1 MEDLEEKDKKTIL
14 VVDDEKSIMELL
26 VFNLQKE
33 GYNTLEAYDGV
44 TAVEMAMNEK
54 PDLILLD
61 VMLPKLDGISVC
73 KKIRYA
79 LNISNIPILMISAKD
94 TESDKIVG
102 LEMGADDYITK
113 PFQIREVMA
122 RIKANLRKA
131 ELNANLDVNAQKNE
145 DKKDIIKVGDLTLD
159 LKKVEARVKGEVINL
174 TKKEFDV
181 LKYLASQPG
190 QVVTREMLLRDV
202 WEYEEYVGATGSAAT
217 GTLDQMNQEYA
228 ESLAGRTQKL
238 NTTLEGLFN
247 DVFTT
252 DMVYPLIDALTKLA
266 DAVDTLFKS
275 VGGGPTIIL
284 GLASAFTRL
293 FSNNIAE
300 QINNAAMN
308 KAVQQQR
315 IENSQNRG
323 ALLEQLKVA
332 NPDESNQNTQ
342 AIINYAQR
350 INELAPNLSSEQ

>member
-1 MEDLEEKDKKTIL
+1 MEEIVEKDKKTIL
-14 VVDDEKSIMELL
+14 VVDDEQSIMELL

-44 TAVEMAMNEK
+44 TAVEMAINEK

-61 VMLPKLDGISVC
+61 VMIPKLDGISVC

-131 ELNANLDVNAQKNE
+131 ELNANIELSNQKNE
-145 DKKDIIKVGDLTLD
+145 DKDNIIKVGDLTLD

-190 QVVTREMLLRDV
+190 EVVTREMLLREV
-202 WEYEEYVGATGSAAT
+202 WEYEEYVGAIRTIDVT
-217 GTLDQMNQEYA
+217 MN
-228 ESLAGRTQKL
+228 
-238 NTTLEGLFN
+238 
-247 DVFTT
+247 
-252 DMVYPLIDALTKLA
+252 
-266 DAVDTLFKS
+266 
-275 VGGGPTIIL
+275 
-284 GLASAFTRL
+284 
-293 FSNNIAE
+293 
-300 QINNAAMN
+300 
-308 KAVQQQR
+308 R
-315 IENSQNRG
+315 IRDKIE
-323 ALLEQLKVA
+323 KDKA
-332 NPDESNQNTQ
+332 NPKILITKRGVGYYVTDKN
-342 AIINYAQR
+342 
-350 INELAPNLSSEQ
+350 

>member
-1 MEDLEEKDKKTIL
+1 MEEIVEKDKKTIL
-14 VVDDEKSIMELL
+14 VVDDEQSIMELL

-33 GYNTLEAYDGV
+33 GYNTLEAYDGI

-61 VMLPKLDGISVC
+61 VMIPKLDGISVC

-131 ELNANLDVNAQKNE
+131 ELNANMDLINNKKGE
-145 DKKDIIKVGDLTLD
+145 DKNDIIKVGDLSLD
-159 LKKVEARVKGEVINL
+159 LKKVEAKVKGEVINL

-190 QVVTREMLLRDV
+190 QVVTREMLLREV
-202 WEYEEYVGATGSAAT
+202 WEYEEYVGAIRRELGF
-217 GTLDQMNQEYA
+217 
-228 ESLAGRTQKL
+228 RTV
-238 NTTLEGLFN
+238 FN
-247 DVFTT
+247 
-252 DMVYPLIDALTKLA
+252 I
-266 DAVDTLFKS
+266 
-275 VGGGPTIIL
+275 
-284 GLASAFTRL
+284 
-293 FSNNIAE
+293 
-300 QINNAAMN
+300 
-308 KAVQQQR
+308 
-315 IENSQNRG
+315 
-323 ALLEQLKVA
+323 
-332 NPDESNQNTQ
+332 
-342 AIINYAQR
+342 
-350 INELAPNLSSEQ
+350 

>member
-1 MEDLEEKDKKTIL
+1 MEEIVEKDRKTIL

-61 VMLPKLDGISVC
+61 VMIPKLDGISVC

-131 ELNANLDVNAQKNE
+131 ELNANMDSMNSQKND
-145 DKKDIIKVGDLTLD
+145 DKDDIIKVGDLTLD
-159 LKKVEARVKGEVINL
+159 LKKIEARVKGEVINL

-190 QVVTREMLLRDV
+190 QVVTREMLLREV
-202 WEYEEYVGATGSAAT
+202 WEYEEYVGAIRTIDVT
-217 GTLDQMNQEYA
+217 MN
-228 ESLAGRTQKL
+228 
-238 NTTLEGLFN
+238 
-247 DVFTT
+247 
-252 DMVYPLIDALTKLA
+252 
-266 DAVDTLFKS
+266 
-275 VGGGPTIIL
+275 
-284 GLASAFTRL
+284 
-293 FSNNIAE
+293 
-300 QINNAAMN
+300 
-308 KAVQQQR
+308 R
-315 IENSQNRG
+315 IRDKIE
-323 ALLEQLKVA
+323 KDKA
-332 NPDESNQNTQ
+332 NPKILITKRGVGYYVTDKN
-342 AIINYAQR
+342 
-350 INELAPNLSSEQ
+350 

>member
-1 MEDLEEKDKKTIL
+1 MEELVEKEKKTIL
-14 VVDDEKSIMELL
+14 VVDDEKSIMEFL

-44 TAVEMAMNEK
+44 TAVEMAINEK

-61 VMLPKLDGISVC
+61 VMIPKLDGISVC

-131 ELNANLDVNAQKNE
+131 ELISTADIMGSQKNE
-145 DKKDIIKVGDLTLD
+145 DKDDIIKVGDLSLD
-159 LKKVEARVKGEVINL
+159 LKKIEAKVKGEVINL

-190 QVVTREMLLRDV
+190 QVVTREMLLREV
-202 WEYEEYVGATGSAAT
+202 WEYEEYVRAI
-217 GTLDQMNQEYA
+217 
-228 ESLAGRTQKL
+228 RT
-238 NTTLEGLFN
+238 
-247 DVFTT
+247 
-252 DMVYPLIDALTKLA
+252 I
-266 DAVDTLFKS
+266 AVTMK
-275 VGGGPTIIL
+275 
-284 GLASAFTRL
+284 
-293 FSNNIAE
+293 
-300 QINNAAMN
+300 
-308 KAVQQQR
+308 R
-315 IENSQNRG
+315 IRDKIE
-323 ALLEQLKVA
+323 KDKA
-332 NPDESNQNTQ
+332 NPKILITKRGVGYYVTDKS
-342 AIINYAQR
+342 
-350 INELAPNLSSEQ
+350 

>member
-1 MEDLEEKDKKTIL
+1 MEEVVEKDKKTIL

-44 TAVEMAMNEK
+44 TAVEMAINEK

-61 VMLPKLDGISVC
+61 VMIPKLDGISVC

-131 ELNANLDVNAQKNE
+131 ELNANMDIMNSQKNE
-145 DKKDIIKVGDLTLD
+145 DKDDIIRVGDLTLD
-159 LKKVEARVKGEVINL
+159 LKKIEAKVKGEVINL

-190 QVVTREMLLRDV
+190 QVVTREMLLREV
-202 WEYEEYVGATGSAAT
+202 WEYEEYVGAIRTIDVT
-217 GTLDQMNQEYA
+217 MN
-228 ESLAGRTQKL
+228 
-238 NTTLEGLFN
+238 
-247 DVFTT
+247 
-252 DMVYPLIDALTKLA
+252 
-266 DAVDTLFKS
+266 
-275 VGGGPTIIL
+275 
-284 GLASAFTRL
+284 
-293 FSNNIAE
+293 
-300 QINNAAMN
+300 
-308 KAVQQQR
+308 R
-315 IENSQNRG
+315 IRDKIE
-323 ALLEQLKVA
+323 KDKA
-332 NPDESNQNTQ
+332 NPKILITKRGVGYYVTDNN
-342 AIINYAQR
+342 
-350 INELAPNLSSEQ
+350 

>member
-1 MEDLEEKDKKTIL
+1 MEEIVEKDKKTIL
-14 VVDDEKSIMELL
+14 VVDDEQSIMELL

-44 TAVEMAMNEK
+44 TAVEMAINEK

-61 VMLPKLDGISVC
+61 VMIPKMDGISVC

-131 ELNANLDVNAQKNE
+131 ELNTNVDAMNNRKSE
-145 DKKDIIKVGDLTLD
+145 DKNDIIKVGDLSLD
-159 LKKVEARVKGEVINL
+159 LKKVEAKVKGEVINL

-190 QVVTREMLLRDV
+190 QVVTREMLLREV
-202 WEYEEYVGATGSAAT
+202 WEYEEYVGAIRTIDVT
-217 GTLDQMNQEYA
+217 MN
-228 ESLAGRTQKL
+228 
-238 NTTLEGLFN
+238 
-247 DVFTT
+247 
-252 DMVYPLIDALTKLA
+252 
-266 DAVDTLFKS
+266 
-275 VGGGPTIIL
+275 
-284 GLASAFTRL
+284 
-293 FSNNIAE
+293 
-300 QINNAAMN
+300 
-308 KAVQQQR
+308 R
-315 IENSQNRG
+315 IRDKIE
-323 ALLEQLKVA
+323 KDKA
-332 NPDESNQNTQ
+332 NPKSLLQKEALDIMLQIKITK
-342 AIINYAQR
+342 
-350 INELAPNLSSEQ
+350 

>member
-1 MEDLEEKDKKTIL
+1 MEEIVKKKKKTIL
-14 VVDDEKSIMELL
+14 VVDDEQSIMELL

-44 TAVEMAMNEK
+44 TAVEMAINEK

-61 VMLPKLDGISVC
+61 VMIPKMDGISVC

-131 ELNANLDVNAQKNE
+131 ELNSNIEINTQKNE
-145 DKKDIIKVGDLTLD
+145 DKDNIIKVGDLTLD
-159 LKKVEARVKGEVINL
+159 LKKVEAKVKGEVINL

-190 QVVTREMLLRDV
+190 QVVTREMLLREV
-202 WEYEEYVGATGSAAT
+202 WEYEEYVGAIRTIDVT
-217 GTLDQMNQEYA
+217 MN
-228 ESLAGRTQKL
+228 
-238 NTTLEGLFN
+238 
-247 DVFTT
+247 
-252 DMVYPLIDALTKLA
+252 
-266 DAVDTLFKS
+266 
-275 VGGGPTIIL
+275 
-284 GLASAFTRL
+284 
-293 FSNNIAE
+293 
-300 QINNAAMN
+300 
-308 KAVQQQR
+308 R
-315 IENSQNRG
+315 IRDKIE
-323 ALLEQLKVA
+323 KDKA
-332 NPDESNQNTQ
+332 NPKILITKRGVGYYVTDRT
-342 AIINYAQR
+342 
-350 INELAPNLSSEQ
+350 

>member
-1 MEDLEEKDKKTIL
+1 MEEMVEKDKKTIL

-44 TAVEMAMNEK
+44 TAVDMAINQK

-61 VMLPKLDGISVC
+61 VMIPKLDGISVC

-131 ELNANLDVNAQKNE
+131 ELNANIDIIGSQKNE
-145 DKKDIIKVGDLTLD
+145 DKDDIIRVGDLTLD
-159 LKKVEARVKGEVINL
+159 LKKIEAKVKGEVINL

-190 QVVTREMLLRDV
+190 QVVTREMLLREV
-202 WEYEEYVGATGSAAT
+202 WEYEEYVGAIRTIDVT
-217 GTLDQMNQEYA
+217 MN
-228 ESLAGRTQKL
+228 
-238 NTTLEGLFN
+238 
-247 DVFTT
+247 
-252 DMVYPLIDALTKLA
+252 
-266 DAVDTLFKS
+266 
-275 VGGGPTIIL
+275 
-284 GLASAFTRL
+284 
-293 FSNNIAE
+293 
-300 QINNAAMN
+300 
-308 KAVQQQR
+308 R
-315 IENSQNRG
+315 IRDKIE
-323 ALLEQLKVA
+323 KDKA
-332 NPDESNQNTQ
+332 NPKILITKRGVGYYVTDKN
-342 AIINYAQR
+342 
-350 INELAPNLSSEQ
+350 

>member
-1 MEDLEEKDKKTIL
+1 
-14 VVDDEKSIMELL
+14 MELL

-44 TAVEMAMNEK
+44 TAVEMAINEK

-61 VMLPKLDGISVC
+61 VMIPKMDGISVC

-131 ELNANLDVNAQKNE
+131 ELNANIDSMNSRKSE
-145 DKKDIIKVGDLTLD
+145 DKNDIIRVGDLSLD
-159 LKKVEARVKGEVINL
+159 LKKVEAKVKGEVINL

-190 QVVTREMLLRDV
+190 QVVTREMLLREV
-202 WEYEEYVGATGSAAT
+202 WEYEEYVGAIRTIDVT
-217 GTLDQMNQEYA
+217 MN
-228 ESLAGRTQKL
+228 
-238 NTTLEGLFN
+238 
-247 DVFTT
+247 
-252 DMVYPLIDALTKLA
+252 
-266 DAVDTLFKS
+266 
-275 VGGGPTIIL
+275 
-284 GLASAFTRL
+284 
-293 FSNNIAE
+293 
-300 QINNAAMN
+300 
-308 KAVQQQR
+308 R
-315 IENSQNRG
+315 IRDKIE
-323 ALLEQLKVA
+323 KDKA
-332 NPDESNQNTQ
+332 NPKILITKRGVGYYVTDKN
-342 AIINYAQR
+342 
-350 INELAPNLSSEQ
+350 

>member
-1 MEDLEEKDKKTIL
+1 MEEIVEKEKKTIL
-14 VVDDEKSIMELL
+14 VVDDEQSIMELL

-44 TAVEMAMNEK
+44 TAVEMAINEK

-61 VMLPKLDGISVC
+61 VMIPKLDGISVC

-131 ELNANLDVNAQKNE
+131 ELNANLDILNNKKNE
-145 DKKDIIKVGDLTLD
+145 EKKDDIIRVGDLSLD
-159 LKKVEARVKGEVINL
+159 LKKVEAKVKGEVINL

-190 QVVTREMLLRDV
+190 QVVTREMLLREV
-202 WEYEEYVGATGSAAT
+202 WEYEEYVGAIRTIDVT
-217 GTLDQMNQEYA
+217 MN
-228 ESLAGRTQKL
+228 
-238 NTTLEGLFN
+238 
-247 DVFTT
+247 
-252 DMVYPLIDALTKLA
+252 
-266 DAVDTLFKS
+266 
-275 VGGGPTIIL
+275 
-284 GLASAFTRL
+284 
-293 FSNNIAE
+293 
-300 QINNAAMN
+300 
-308 KAVQQQR
+308 R
-315 IENSQNRG
+315 IRDKIE
-323 ALLEQLKVA
+323 KDKA
-332 NPDESNQNTQ
+332 NPKILITKRGVGYYVTDK
-342 AIINYAQR
+342 
-350 INELAPNLSSEQ
+350 

>member
-1 MEDLEEKDKKTIL
+1 MEEIVERDKKTIL
-14 VVDDEKSIMELL
+14 VVDDEQSIMELL

-44 TAVEMAMNEK
+44 TAVEMAINEK

-61 VMLPKLDGISVC
+61 VMIPKLDGISVC

-131 ELNANLDVNAQKNE
+131 ELNANMDAMNNQKNE
-145 DKKDIIKVGDLTLD
+145 DKNDIIKVGDLTLD

-181 LKYLASQPG
+181 LRYLASQPG

-202 WEYEEYVGATGSAAT
+202 WEYEEYVGAIRTIDVT
-217 GTLDQMNQEYA
+217 MN
-228 ESLAGRTQKL
+228 
-238 NTTLEGLFN
+238 
-247 DVFTT
+247 
-252 DMVYPLIDALTKLA
+252 
-266 DAVDTLFKS
+266 
-275 VGGGPTIIL
+275 
-284 GLASAFTRL
+284 
-293 FSNNIAE
+293 
-300 QINNAAMN
+300 
-308 KAVQQQR
+308 R
-315 IENSQNRG
+315 IRDKIE
-323 ALLEQLKVA
+323 KDKA
-332 NPDESNQNTQ
+332 NPKILITKRGVGYYVTDRN
-342 AIINYAQR
+342 
-350 INELAPNLSSEQ
+350 

>member
-1 MEDLEEKDKKTIL
+1 MEEENFYKKTIL

-61 VMLPKLDGISVC
+61 VMIPKLDGISVC

-131 ELNANLDVNAQKNE
+131 ELNANMDSMNSQKND
-145 DKKDIIKVGDLTLD
+145 DKDDIIKVGDLTLD
-159 LKKVEARVKGEVINL
+159 LKKIEARVKGEVINL

-190 QVVTREMLLRDV
+190 QVVTREMLLREV
-202 WEYEEYVGATGSAAT
+202 WEYEEYVGAIRTIDVT
-217 GTLDQMNQEYA
+217 MN
-228 ESLAGRTQKL
+228 
-238 NTTLEGLFN
+238 
-247 DVFTT
+247 
-252 DMVYPLIDALTKLA
+252 
-266 DAVDTLFKS
+266 
-275 VGGGPTIIL
+275 
-284 GLASAFTRL
+284 
-293 FSNNIAE
+293 
-300 QINNAAMN
+300 
-308 KAVQQQR
+308 R
-315 IENSQNRG
+315 IRDKIE
-323 ALLEQLKVA
+323 KDKA
-332 NPDESNQNTQ
+332 NPKILITKRGVGYYVTDKN
-342 AIINYAQR
+342 
-350 INELAPNLSSEQ
+350 

>member
-1 MEDLEEKDKKTIL
+1 MEEIVEKDKKTIL
-14 VVDDEKSIMELL
+14 VVDDEQSIMELL

-61 VMLPKLDGISVC
+61 VMIPKLDGISVC

-131 ELNANLDVNAQKNE
+131 ELNANMDLMNNKKAE
-145 DKKDIIKVGDLTLD
+145 DKNDIIRVGDLSLD
-159 LKKVEARVKGEVINL
+159 LKKVEAKVKGEVINL

-190 QVVTREMLLRDV
+190 QVVTREMLLREV
-202 WEYEEYVGATGSAAT
+202 WEYEEYVGAIRTIDVT
-217 GTLDQMNQEYA
+217 MN
-228 ESLAGRTQKL
+228 
-238 NTTLEGLFN
+238 
-247 DVFTT
+247 
-252 DMVYPLIDALTKLA
+252 
-266 DAVDTLFKS
+266 
-275 VGGGPTIIL
+275 
-284 GLASAFTRL
+284 
-293 FSNNIAE
+293 
-300 QINNAAMN
+300 
-308 KAVQQQR
+308 R
-315 IENSQNRG
+315 IRDKIE
-323 ALLEQLKVA
+323 KDKA
-332 NPDESNQNTQ
+332 NPKILITKRGVGYYVTDKS
-342 AIINYAQR
+342 
-350 INELAPNLSSEQ
+350 

>member
-1 MEDLEEKDKKTIL
+1 MEEIVEKDKKTIL
-14 VVDDEKSIMELL
+14 VVDDEQSIMELL

-44 TAVEMAMNEK
+44 TAVEMAINEK

-61 VMLPKLDGISVC
+61 VMIPKMDGISVC

-131 ELNANLDVNAQKNE
+131 ELNANIDISNRKSE
-145 DKKDIIKVGDLTLD
+145 DKNDIIKVGDLSLD
-159 LKKVEARVKGEVINL
+159 LKKVEAKVKGEVINL

-190 QVVTREMLLRDV
+190 QVVTREMLLREV
-202 WEYEEYVGATGSAAT
+202 WEYEEYVGAIRTIDVT
-217 GTLDQMNQEYA
+217 MNRIRDKIEKDK
-228 ESLAGRTQKL
+228 SNPKI
-238 NTTLEGLFN
+238 
-247 DVFTT
+247 
-252 DMVYPLIDALTKLA
+252 LITKRG
-266 DAVDTLFKS
+266 
-275 VGGGPTIIL
+275 VGYY
-284 GLASAFTRL
+284 F
-293 FSNNIAE
+293 
-300 QINNAAMN
+300 N
-308 KAVQQQR
+308 KA
-315 IENSQNRG
+315 
-323 ALLEQLKVA
+323 
-332 NPDESNQNTQ
+332 
-342 AIINYAQR
+342 
-350 INELAPNLSSEQ
+350 